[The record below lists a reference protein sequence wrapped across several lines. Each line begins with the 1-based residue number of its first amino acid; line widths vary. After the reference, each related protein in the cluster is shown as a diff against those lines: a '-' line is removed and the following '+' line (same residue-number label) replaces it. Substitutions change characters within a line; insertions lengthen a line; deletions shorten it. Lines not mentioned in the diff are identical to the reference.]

1 MKFIGGL
8 ILLGYAAAVTFGWDR
23 LADDDRGLLPAAI
36 LAAPG
41 GIWAWHDGFQG
52 GK

>member
-8 ILLGYAAAVTFGWDR
+8 VLLGYAAAVTMGWDR
-23 LADDDRGLLPAAI
+23 LADDDRGVLPAAI
-36 LAAPG
+36 LLAPG